1 MSTARAVLLSAL
13 ILVLFAA
20 PAAADAT
27 IFLGAN
33 TTPESRKTQG
43 FAIGAGLLLI
53 GFEFEYAGTS
63 DDLASLAPALK
74 TYSGNVLLQTPFAIF
89 GIQPY
94 FTTGAGAYRE
104 ALDNREHTG
113 FGFNTGGGVKVSLI
127 GPLRLRVDYR
137 AFRLGD
143 DALYSPAH
151 RLYLGLNLKF

>member
-1 MSTARAVLLSAL
+1 MSTARTALLSAL

-63 DDLASLAPALK
+63 DDLASRAPTLK
-74 TYSGNVLLQTPFAIF
+74 TYSGNVLLQTPFTIF

-94 FTTGAGAYRE
+94 FTTGAGAYQE
-104 ALDNREHTG
+104 ALDNNEHTG

-151 RLYLGLNLKF
+151 RLYMGLNLKF

>member
-1 MSTARAVLLSAL
+1 MGTARAALLSAL
-13 ILVLFAA
+13 ILILFAA

-63 DDLASLAPALK
+63 DDLASLAPTLK

-104 ALDNREHTG
+104 ALDNREHFG

-137 AFRLGD
+137 AFRLSDG
-143 DALYSPAH
+143 ALYSPAH
-151 RLYLGLNLKF
+151 RLYMGLNLKF